1 MNDEISNYKKLI
13 ETLKKQNIINKD
25 TLTEKELLL
34 FIQKFS
40 EHIGV
45 IQDKL

>member
-34 FIQKFS
+34 FIL
-40 EHIGV
+40 
-45 IQDKL
+45 KLF